1 MARLEHICA
10 DADIIAGQGEGEMFF
25 RLGLMHANGR
35 GAEPDYV
42 EAHKW
47 FNIAALRGDA
57 RAASHRRELSDEMS
71 GDQIAAAQRAAREW
85 LQVH

>member
-1 MARLEHICA
+1 MARIEHICA
-10 DADIIAGQGEGEMFF
+10 DAAIVAGQADGEMYF

-47 FNIAALRGDA
+47 FNIAALRGEK
-57 RAASHRRELSDEMS
+57 RAADYRRELSAEMS
-71 GDQIAAAQRAAREW
+71 SEEIAAAQRAAREW
-85 LQVH
+85 LNVH

>member
-10 DADIIAGQGEGEMFF
+10 DIALTSGQAGGQGDGEMYF

-35 GAEPDYV
+35 GAEPDFV

-47 FNIAALRGDA
+47 FNIAAMRGD
-57 RAASHRRELSDEMS
+57 RASSVTLVWPSDS
-71 GDQIAAAQRAAREW
+71 LA
-85 LQVH
+85 